1 MVAVEISKKYIIQK
15 HKDGIL
21 IEQHVTIDDID
32 EYDID
37 EYDNGDKVY
46 SYYYGVLGFHEGFA
60 TINQIRMMTPQE
72 QEWSDKNQFWLLP
85 QQFYQSMPA

>member
-1 MVAVEISKKYIIQK
+1 MVAIEISKKYIIQK

-21 IEQHVTIDDID
+21 IEQHVTID
-32 EYDID
+32 DID

-72 QEWSDKNQFWLLP
+72 QEWCVNNQFWLLP